1 MMDAALEK
9 LFDIFESRGKSLY
22 IVGGAVRDMLLGEHP
37 KDYDLT
43 TDATPQEMEGW
54 FDEVITLGKSYGTI
68 GVLMEGRVYEITTFR
83 RETLYTDGRHPDG
96 VAFTD
101 DPREDVSRRDFTVNG
116 LLMDRRGVIFDYVGG
131 LRDIKDGVV
140 RCIGSPEE
148 RFDEDRLRKWR
159 GIRLAAEKGLEVDD
173 ALRKAIEENP
183 TTEGVSVERIAQE
196 LNRILMSPKVAWG
209 GYLLVRTGL
218 LAELFNRSVPAF
230 VSRCEDYLIDS
241 FEIMVGQP
249 AALELRLAALV
260 LNMLP
265 EERKTFLRAMHYS
278 SRLTDQVLKLCDY
291 VLVDCTD
298 VVKFKGC
305 LAELGR
311 QEAIRLLEFR
321 KSIAEWNRDAA
332 CAKKVE
338 ANIQAWQRIEAAGEP
353 LLLSELAV
361 SGREVAALGYSGP
374 EIAAALNRL
383 LEYVYLHPEENQR
396 DRLLARLEREDH
408 GKTDLA

>member
-1 MMDAALEK
+1 MDAALEK